1 MYKARVEAV
10 SGTKILAG
18 GKWLQCIGNKNFR
31 VGELAWTDGRCAYGN
46 HYTPQQPLV
55 ITAPPQDE
63 GIPTVFCTV
72 DNEENTY
79 SYDYYTCSSCVN
91 AKKTGSNNM
100 DKAKGFIVGHK
111 RNCYSCL
118 SIPSNYRYR
127 PTGLPT
133 SLSPSTFALNID
145 KDGNSYELRE
155 ERDVTFIYYETHV
168 KIKVQSTVSIVK
180 NGVILKEINLSE
192 HIEDMSE
199 EAESYAL
206 SVTPGARVVSEG
218 LDASTYKSF
227 YIPWGVIENENNWAF
242 MACLHMGVDTNGPA
256 DRGSKYTGHI
266 YTSRINLMSACLYTP
281 SERVEFFHKICGYT
295 IDELATMIDVRPF
308 DVHVDFYSWSEHNEE
323 KILPIEVRIPIQD
336 NYYFKINGFD
346 SPIPNIGEQEPVLG
360 LENDPVVYEG
370 EFWIVVYQQPGNP
383 IILVRTPYSAS
394 NQFFPQFMN
403 VSIYDNDDTKLLD
416 VKLIAGAYLTM
427 CKFKGSLF
435 LGVNNREGNCGL
447 FMPYNRQFRPKLEGG
462 GGVESGLY
470 FIKNGELKTL
480 LKGDLQNWKLRP
492 MKKVKGWQN
501 RIRDLPTE

>member
-1 MYKARVEAV
+1 
-10 SGTKILAG
+10 
-18 GKWLQCIGNKNFR
+18 
-31 VGELAWTDGRCAYGN
+31 
-46 HYTPQQPLV
+46 
-55 ITAPPQDE
+55 
-63 GIPTVFCTV
+63 
-72 DNEENTY
+72 
-79 SYDYYTCSSCVN
+79 
-91 AKKTGSNNM
+91 
-100 DKAKGFIVGHK
+100 
-111 RNCYSCL
+111 
-118 SIPSNYRYR
+118 
-127 PTGLPT
+127 
-133 SLSPSTFALNID
+133 
-145 KDGNSYELRE
+145 
-155 ERDVTFIYYETHV
+155 
-168 KIKVQSTVSIVK
+168 
-180 NGVILKEINLSE
+180 
-192 HIEDMSE
+192 
-199 EAESYAL
+199 
-206 SVTPGARVVSEG
+206 
-218 LDASTYKSF
+218 
-227 YIPWGVIENENNWAF
+227 
-242 MACLHMGVDTNGPA
+242 
-256 DRGSKYTGHI
+256 
-266 YTSRINLMSACLYTP
+266 
-281 SERVEFFHKICGYT
+281 
-295 IDELATMIDVRPF
+295 MIDVRPF

-370 EFWIVVYQQPGNP
+370 EFWIVVYPQPGNP

-447 FMPYNRQFRPKLEGG
+447 FMPYNGRFRPKLEGG

-501 RIRDLPTE
+501 RIRDLATE